1 MDTCFPERPRAVLI
15 TLGCRVNQ
23 YESDVIAG
31 ELEADGFDIVPL
43 GEKADITIVNTCTV
57 TAESDRKSRQHVRR
71 AVAFN
76 PDAPLIVTGCFAQV
90 SPEDAASLA
99 GVSAVV
105 GNGDKADIPALAK
118 RLIAGEK
125 GSYAV
130 SDIMTAPYDNMT
142 LHTPRRARAYIK
154 IEDGCENHCSYCIIP
169 AARGKI
175 R

>member
-31 ELEADGFDIVPL
+31 DLEADGFDIVPL

-57 TAESDRKSRQHVRR
+57 TAESDRKSRQHIRR

-90 SPEDAASLA
+90 SPADAAGLA

-105 GNGDKADIPALAK
+105 LKSTVIPWLLLGAILFSFAF
-118 RLIAGEK
+118 L
-125 GSYAV
+125 
-130 SDIMTAPYDNMT
+130 
-142 LHTPRRARAYIK
+142 
-154 IEDGCENHCSYCIIP
+154 
-169 AARGKI
+169 
-175 R
+175 